1 MYKKVG
7 GILNFFIVLLI
18 SGEIV
23 GLNCASTTQIRID
36 KNIEKIYAKG
46 PYNILIQ

>member
-7 GILNFFIVLLI
+7 GILNFFIVVHI

-23 GLNCASTTQIRID
+23 GLICASTTQIGID
-36 KNIEKIYAKG
+36 NNIEEIRTKG
-46 PYNILIQ
+46 SYNILIQ